1 MKIEVTTD
9 DIKNGEP
16 NNCNMCAVSM
26 ALQRYFKTDDTWT
39 KADFDTGEI
48 FLEVNKKDYKV
59 KDTDQYIV
67 GDFIDRF
74 DNMDDIDFFSPKP
87 IQFEIEE
94 IKK

>member
-16 NNCNMCAVSM
+16 CQGDECAISK
-26 ALQRYFKTDDTWT
+26 ALQRQFKTNDTST
-39 KADFDTGEI
+39 VCDFDTGEI
-48 FLEVNKKDYKV
+48 EIIVDEKKYQIKNYDRYK
-59 KDTDQYIV
+59 V

-74 DNMDDIDFFSPKP
+74 DNQDDMDFNSPKP

-94 IKK
+94 VQ